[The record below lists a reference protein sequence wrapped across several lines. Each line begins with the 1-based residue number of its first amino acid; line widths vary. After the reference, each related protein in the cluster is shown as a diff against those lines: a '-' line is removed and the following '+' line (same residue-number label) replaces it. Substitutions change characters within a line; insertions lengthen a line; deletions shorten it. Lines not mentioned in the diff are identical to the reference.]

1 VDLKKYTFKT
11 YPSLILFENLKVS
24 KVIEG
29 EENIQKVVNSLSLD
43 INKTINEL

>member
-1 VDLKKYTFKT
+1 LKKYKFKK
-11 YPSLILFENLKVS
+11 YPSLILFENCKDS

-43 INKTINEL
+43 INKTIDEL